1 MKRIH
6 LFGVLGG
13 FALVVAG
20 GLLWSATGCARGSGQ
35 PGAADRPVFT
45 TLAALTHES
54 QLVAHVRVVEAGV
67 PYTLPPDP
75 AVVVTAPPAQ
85 GRSGTGATPPPEAAH
100 GAGGPPELGVPKVD
114 VTVEVVEVIRGDG
127 AGRGDR
133 LVVVQTAAGAEADP
147 AMQPGTEE
155 ILFLRSDPATG
166 KHFTT
171 GGGQGRFR
179 VMDSATVQAVDGESA
194 LAAAYNGMSVDA
206 FRAAV
211 RAVSQ

>member
-1 MKRIH
+1 MKRIR
-6 LFGVLGG
+6 LFSALGGAALVLGG
-13 FALVVAG
+13 GLV
-20 GLLWSATGCARGSGQ
+20 WSAASCARGSGQ
-35 PGAADRPVFT
+35 PGAADGPVFN
-45 TLAALTHES
+45 TLATLTQES
-54 QLVAHVRVVEAGV
+54 QLVAHVRVVEVGV

-85 GRSGTGATPPPEAAH
+85 GRPGTGATPPPGAAH
-100 GAGGPPELGVPKVD
+100 GAGGPPELGVPKID

-133 LVVVQTAAGAEADP
+133 LVVVQTAAGTEADP
-147 AMQPGTEE
+147 AMQPGTDE
-155 ILFLRSDPATG
+155 ILFLRYDPATG

-179 VMDSATVQAVDGESA
+179 VTDSATVQAVDGESA
-194 LAAAYNGMSVDA
+194 LAATYNGMSVDA

-211 RAVSQ
+211 QAVSQ